1 MFHWELEI
9 GNWKFFM
16 SSPYQDFVKKAKE
29 RFEAKRQAKANST
42 GQYRFTM
49 HSQYKMQQYGLSE
62 QKVRSVI
69 RNPRRREE
77 GIVKD
82 TVAVMQPVSV
92 KRGADGKD
100 VWKQEI
106 WVMFTLRKSE
116 AISNFPASPAGRQFP
131 VSNKNL
137 NSVNRQIRIISAWRY
152 PGVSPKRNPI
162 PEDILREIEEGDI
175 MEIGE

>member
-1 MFHWELEI
+1 
-9 GNWKFFM
+9 M

-29 RFEAKRQAKANST
+29 RFEAKRQAKAQST
-42 GQYRFTM
+42 GQYRFTL
-49 HSQYKMQQYGLSE
+49 HAQFKMQQYGLSE

-92 KRGADGKD
+92 KRVGDKD

-106 WVMFTLRKSE
+106 WVMYTLRKSE
-116 AISNFPASPAGRQFP
+116 AIPNIQYLIPNKIQKPKSGISNFLPRQM
-131 VSNKNL
+131 
-137 NSVNRQIRIISAWRY
+137 RIISTWRY
-152 PGVSPKRNPI
+152 PGISPKRNPI
-162 PEDILREIEEGDI
+162 PEDILLELEREDVLEG
-175 MEIGE
+175 